1 MVRISD
7 SRLKFLGSFVFHGHS
22 SGHGLLHAPVSEF
35 NKVMSKLTASTTTS
49 RFHDWIVD
57 PGAQVIQGRDISGSS
72 RHRKAVFRADVI
84 RLRVH
89 VQGIVPPALEP

>member
-7 SRLKFLGSFVFHGHS
+7 SRLKILGSFVSHGHS
-22 SGHGLLHAPVSEF
+22 SGRGLLTAPVCEL
-35 NKVMSKLTASTTTS
+35 NKVMSKLSASTTTT

-72 RHRKAVFRADVI
+72 RHRKAVFRTDII